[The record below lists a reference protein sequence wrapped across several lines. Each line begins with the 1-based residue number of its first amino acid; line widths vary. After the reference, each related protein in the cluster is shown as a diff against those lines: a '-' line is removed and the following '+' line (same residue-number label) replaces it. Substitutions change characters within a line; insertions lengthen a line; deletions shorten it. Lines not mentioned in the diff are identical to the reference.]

1 MSNAH
6 RISDR
11 PFLRLYS
18 DSPDQSSEP
27 WTVRRVFEQ
36 LRWPELRLKASAGD
50 GQRWLKCWEEFEADL
65 QAHLLSRQNPQQSG
79 QSAQRTDGDAQ
90 RTTNPLLISDIS
102 SRDLRAFQ
110 MWLADRFPL
119 PAGAS
124 SINKAVK
131 EIALLL
137 KLAADEGIE
146 VQRVTLPKHHK
157 TQSRPRFYFDDL
169 AVEKLWNAAAQ
180 MDWPPRAQPC
190 RSIDGFR
197 GTGMEPGDFWRCL
210 VVLLR
215 NYGMRVQDLAAYALG
230 KTPICWKS
238 QSSGVYLQSQSPNH
252 ESNES
257 WPLGWLFYVASKTR
271 NSSGRK
277 FYLPLTPSARAAI
290 DKLREASMELDN
302 GSIDLAKPIFRIPKS
317 HGLTEKFAELQKL
330 AGVATKTCEPFQ
342 MEDFRKTVAT
352 YSSPIHAGLPNALC
366 GWEASKE
373 SGVQHKHYQNPEVLL
388 VRWLHR
394 VPMPACFASWTT
406 AEQATMI
413 NEHLATI
420 TS

>member
-11 PFLRLYS
+11 PFLRLYAESPEAS
-18 DSPDQSSEP
+18 DVP
-27 WTVRRVFEQ
+27 WTVRRVFDE

-65 QAHLLSRQNPQQSG
+65 QAHLLSRQNIQQAG
-79 QSAQRTDGDAQ
+79 QSAQRSDGDAQ
-90 RTTNPLLISDIS
+90 RTTSPLLISEVS

-110 MWLADRFPL
+110 IWLQERFPL

-131 EIALLL
+131 EIAMLL

-146 VQRVTLPKHHK
+146 VQRVTVPKHHK
-157 TQSRPRFYFDDL
+157 TQSRPRFYFDDQ

-180 MDWPPRAQPC
+180 MQWPPRSQPC
-190 RSIDGFR
+190 RSITGFR
-197 GTGMEPGDFWRCL
+197 GTGLDPVDFWRCL
-210 VVLLR
+210 IVLLR

-230 KTPICWKS
+230 KTPICWKN
-238 QSSGVYLQSQSPNH
+238 QSSGVYLQSPSPNH

-271 NSSGRK
+271 NSSGRR
-277 FYLPLTPSARAAI
+277 FYLPLTPSAQTAIHKLQAA
-290 DKLREASMELDN
+290 AMELDD
-302 GSIDLAKPIFRIPKS
+302 GKLISTAPIFRIPKS
-317 HGLTEKFAELQKL
+317 HGLTENFAELQRL
-330 AGVATKTCEPFQ
+330 AGVSTKTLEPFQ

-373 SGVQHKHYQNPEVLL
+373 SSVQHKHYQNPEVLL
-388 VRWLHR
+388 VRQLHR

-406 AEQATMI
+406 DDQTRLI
-413 NEHLATI
+413 TEHLATLG
-420 TS
+420 